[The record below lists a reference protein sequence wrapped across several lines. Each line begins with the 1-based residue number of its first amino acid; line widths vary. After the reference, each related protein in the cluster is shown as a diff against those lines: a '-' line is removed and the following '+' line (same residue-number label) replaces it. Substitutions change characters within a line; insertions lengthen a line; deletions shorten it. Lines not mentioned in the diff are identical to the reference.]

1 MLRGL
6 VLGIITL
13 LIVSSISFA
22 AEPWMG
28 SNWTKEFCSY
38 WNEHLQST
46 MAEWSNYNVNKEKG
60 YKTIAFY
67 RQDCNPRVISEVEI
81 KYENGKAVCIYGGP
95 QKDPHP
101 EFVMYATTKNWKS
114 LAAGEFGFL
123 NSGMFTKMTFKG
135 SKGEAMQ
142 FIAPFKS
149 FLVSLGKVP
158 HTDAC
163 P

>member
-1 MLRGL
+1 MFKSFLIGL
-6 VLGIITL
+6 LVFCGMYSL
-13 LIVSSISFA
+13 SFA
-22 AEPWMG
+22 QSPWMG
-28 SNWTKEFCSY
+28 PNWTKEFCSY

-67 RQDCNPRVISEVEI
+67 RQDCNPKTISEVEI
-81 KYENGKAVCIYGGP
+81 KYEDGKAVCVYGGA

-101 EFVMYATTKNWKS
+101 EFLMYATTKNWKS
-114 LAAGEFGFL
+114 LAAGDFGFL
-123 NSGMFTKMTFKG
+123 NIGMFTKMTFKG

-142 FIAPFKS
+142 FIAPFKA
-149 FLVSLGKVP
+149 FLVALGKVP
-158 HTDAC
+158 YTQSC